1 MVYQRS
7 SMPLSAYHLARRRL
21 SCSARTFTL
30 LLFLLFVAV
39 NLTVYLNYAALF
51 LQPVM
56 LESDIPV
63 DRRETSPLTRTSRH
77 PFPQPPGWITTWLHG
92 QKLDPNLTEAE
103 GSNLRIDVV
112 YTWVNGSDPKLQSIK
127 KEYEEAS
134 PLFKAFRASRHTK
147 KRALDIDPQA
157 AAAAAAGSNRGVV
170 HRNERTTRTKRE
182 TDQTAHRY
190 RDMDELKYSVRSV
203 AQYATGMFEKIY
215 ILATEVEP
223 ETNEGQVPS
232 WLNQTSAKGIVE
244 VVQHD
249 ETFENTAFLPTFNS
263 LAIESQMHH
272 IPGLSDVFLYLN
284 DDVFLGTQT
293 RAADV
298 WTPLYGF
305 VFHLEPTLLVPPT
318 ILDTPENTIAI
329 GEWNSLQYSNYLL
342 SRQFG
347 PRYRPYL
354 AHVPHVLSV
363 PMLQEIQALW
373 PEEFKNTSSHR
384 FRGEGLAKDVQVSFL
399 LAHYVMERLRETML
413 SSYWFHRLDS
423 NQDGALDWPEREQL
437 IQRIRAWNQYHQEM
451 SDANNNN
458 EPAQPYNTNYTS
470 YLKDSDTHLR
480 QLGYAPSGS
489 TVYKHSGLD
498 GYPFM
503 FKKGNTSANVR
514 SNDRAPY
521 LTHDDLS
528 HRTCQLDLDFCLG
541 SNFTDSTTKRIDM
554 STSNVIFERF
564 AFSEF
569 HCGDCLLHILLQT
582 SNGVNSTSTSSNT
595 NGSDRNSTSD
605 IISGLGADILPLDTE
620 SEAYRSVVVDLAKY
634 NFVTSTSAYA
644 FVQLREPI
652 EAQRSLD
659 QIQNQKY
666 TAAFFCINDN
676 VGDNPRVVNQVRQ
689 VFKQFLETRFPI
701 SSSWETS

>member
-1 MVYQRS
+1 MV
-7 SMPLSAYHLARRRL
+7 
-21 SCSARTFTL
+21 
-30 LLFLLFVAV
+30 
-39 NLTVYLNYAALF
+39 
-51 LQPVM
+51 
-56 LESDIPV
+56 ESDLPV
-63 DRRETSPLTRTSRH
+63 ERRETSPFTRTTRH
-77 PFPQPPGWITTWLHG
+77 PFQQPPGWITAWLHG
-92 QKLDPNLTEAE
+92 QNLDPNLTETE
-103 GSNLRIDVV
+103 GLGLRIDVV
-112 YTWVNGSDPKLQSIK
+112 YTWVNGSDPRLQTIK
-127 KEYEEAS
+127 EEYEDAS
-134 PLFKAFRASRHTK
+134 PLFKAFRASRRTR
-147 KRALDIDPQA
+147 RALEANIHSRESVA
-157 AAAAAAGSNRGVV
+157 YK
-170 HRNERTTRTKRE
+170 NERTTRIKRE
-182 TDQTAHRY
+182 MDQTAKRF

-215 ILATEVEP
+215 ILATTVDSEA
-223 ETNEGQVPS
+223 NEGQVPS
-232 WLNQTSAKGIVE
+232 WLNRTLAEGVVE

-249 ETFENTAFLPTFNS
+249 EIFENTAFLPTFNS

-284 DDVFLGTQT
+284 DDVFLGTQM

-318 ILDTPENTIAI
+318 ILETPENTIAI

-384 FRGEGLAKDVQVSFL
+384 FRGEGQAKDVQVSFF

-423 NQDGALDWPEREQL
+423 NQDGVLDWIEREQL
-437 IQRIRAWNQYHQEM
+437 VQRIHSWNQCHQEPNR
-451 SDANNNN
+451 NNN
-458 EPAQPYNTNYTS
+458 PSSHHCNTNYTS
-470 YLKDSDTHLR
+470 YLRNTDTNLR
-480 QLGYAPSGS
+480 QLGYAPTGS
-489 TVYKHSGLD
+489 TVYRYSGLD

-503 FKKGNTSANVR
+503 FKSGDTSTDVR

-521 LTHDDLS
+521 LTHGNLS
-528 HRTCQLDLDFCLG
+528 DRTCQLDLDFCFG
-541 SNFTDSTTKRIDM
+541 TNFTDRTIKKIDM
-554 STSNVIFERF
+554 STSNEIFERF
-564 AFSEF
+564 AFTQF
-569 HCGDCLLHILLQT
+569 HCGDCLLYILRQT
-582 SNGVNSTSTSSNT
+582 SNGANVSTSTSTNSN
-595 NGSDRNSTSD
+595 GDDRDSTGD
-605 IISGLGADILPLDTE
+605 FSGLGADILPLESE
-620 SEAYRSVVVDLAKY
+620 SEAYRRVIVDLAKY

-644 FVQLREPI
+644 FVQLQEPV
-652 EAQRSLD
+652 EAKRSLD
-659 QIQNQKY
+659 QIQSQKY

-676 VGDNPRVVNQVRQ
+676 VGDDPRVANQVRQ

-701 SSSWETS
+701 SSPWEMS